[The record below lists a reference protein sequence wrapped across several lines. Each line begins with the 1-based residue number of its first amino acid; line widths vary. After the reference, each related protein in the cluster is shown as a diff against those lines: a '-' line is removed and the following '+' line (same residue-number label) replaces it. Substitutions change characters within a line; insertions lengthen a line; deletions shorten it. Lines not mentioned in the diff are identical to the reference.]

1 MSYLDT
7 LKRCEDRGTPADR
20 PPLQPAAHREPPG
33 SPYGPGVKVGWT
45 RADGTHHTG
54 VIEYLHTDPTGVVW
68 AFVTLPC
75 ETWTAVSLTHV
86 RTV

>member
-7 LKRCEDRGTPADR
+7 LKRFEERGTPVER
-20 PPLQPAAHREPPG
+20 PPVQPKGHREPTV
-33 SPYGPGVKVGWT
+33 SPYGPCVKVGWT
-45 RADGTHHTG
+45 RAEGNHMTG